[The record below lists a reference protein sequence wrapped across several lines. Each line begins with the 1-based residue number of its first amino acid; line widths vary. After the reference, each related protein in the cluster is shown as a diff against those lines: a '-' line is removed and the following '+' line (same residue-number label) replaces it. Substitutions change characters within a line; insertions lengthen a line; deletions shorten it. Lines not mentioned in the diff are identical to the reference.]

1 MQEAANHA
9 LIFSAAKHRLS
20 RRERPEEETTLQ
32 DEHDAVE
39 LATELTM
46 AWLANPNTR
55 TNADDVPA
63 FLQQMHAAVT
73 ALASPPAPEE
83 EPAQEYT
90 GAVTA
95 RKSLASP
102 DHIISMIDGKPYKTL
117 KRHLATRGVTPAE
130 YRERYGLKADYP
142 MVAPAY
148 AASRSEMAKRI
159 GLGRK
164 SAQADVAAPAPTRKK
179 RETKTAPAE

>member
-1 MQEAANHA
+1 M
-9 LIFSAAKHRLS
+9 
-20 RRERPEEETTLQ
+20 Q

-73 ALASPPAPEE
+73 ALASPTPEE

-117 KRHLATRGVTPAE
+117 KRHQTV
-130 YRERYGLKADYP
+130 ADLQSLRIGRDP
-142 MVAPAY
+142 
-148 AASRSEMAKRI
+148 SRSRLYKDMVDRAI
-159 GLGRK
+159 
-164 SAQADVAAPAPTRKK
+164 AAAPFRRRGATEFASQSR
-179 RETKTAPAE
+179 